1 MVKHIVTFKLEEKT
15 PENIQKAVEALNG
28 MIGKIEVLRH
38 LEVGVDFTQSP
49 RSYDIVLTTH
59 FDDRQG
65 LKTYMNHPNH
75 LPVVELI
82 KSLCS
87 ASVVVDYEA
96 V

>member
-49 RSYDIVLTTH
+49 RSYDIVLTTY

-65 LKTYMNHPNH
+65 LKTYMDHPNH

-87 ASVVVDYEA
+87 ASVVVDYET